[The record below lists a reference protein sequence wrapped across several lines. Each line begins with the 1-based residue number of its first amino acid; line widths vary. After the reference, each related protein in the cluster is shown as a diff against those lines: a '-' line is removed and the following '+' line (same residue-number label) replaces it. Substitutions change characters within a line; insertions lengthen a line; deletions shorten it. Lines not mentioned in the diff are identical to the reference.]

1 MRKLMWF
8 AVGFAAACA
17 AGVYLQMNMLC
28 LVLGSLCILGFL
40 GSLFFASK
48 SAKIAAAVFLGV
60 VIGFAWVCGFHGFY
74 LSAARSHDGE
84 TLPVT
89 ITATDYSYTPNYGQ
103 AFDGSVELDGKRY
116 QVRCYLN
123 EAYEITPGQIVTG
136 QFRLRFTG
144 DGGEREA
151 THHQGKG
158 IFLLATQKSDVQIT
172 NGPIRLPDY
181 PALWRQKITRRL
193 IQIFPSDGA
202 GFARALLLGDTEGL
216 TYQQNRAFQV
226 SGLRHVVAVSG
237 LHVSILFALIYMAF
251 GHRRVLNALFGLPL
265 LLIFAAI
272 AGFTPSIVR
281 ACLMQL
287 LMLLSMLVDK
297 EYDPPTALAF
307 AVLVILGVNPMA
319 VTAVGFQ
326 LSVGCMIG
334 IFAFSE
340 KLQQYFLSFGK
351 LKEKSKGK
359 ARKAKFIRWLTG
371 SVAVTLSAMVVTTPL
386 CALYFGMVSLVG
398 ILSNLLTLWIITFVF
413 YGIMIAVAAAIV
425 WLPLGQGIAWL
436 VNWLIRYVLAISG
449 LMAKFPL
456 AAVYTDSIYIILWLI
471 LSYTLLAVFFLTKKK
486 YPGVTA
492 AGIMILLTVCIGL
505 SWLEPKLDDLRVSV
519 IDVGQGQCILVIQ
532 DGVHYLVDCGGES
545 PGVTADTVA
554 NHLMSQGIFGLDGVI
569 LTHYDKD
576 HACSVV
582 ELLSVMDVDRIYMPD
597 VSDSNGIREKLFLV
611 YPEKI
616 HLISETEQLHTDS
629 GKVTLF
635 PGNSGA
641 DDNENGLC
649 VLFQR
654 ENCDILITGDRSG
667 SGERALIKQTQLP
680 KLELLIAG
688 HHGSNASTSLELLLQ
703 TMPDAVAI
711 SVSENNPYGHPQQE
725 MLDRVTRFGCE
736 IYRTDRQGTIIFRR

>member
-1 MRKLMWF
+1 
-8 AVGFAAACA
+8 
-17 AGVYLQMNMLC
+17 
-28 LVLGSLCILGFL
+28 
-40 GSLFFASK
+40 
-48 SAKIAAAVFLGV
+48 
-60 VIGFAWVCGFHGFY
+60 
-74 LSAARSHDGE
+74 
-84 TLPVT
+84 
-89 ITATDYSYTPNYGQ
+89 
-103 AFDGSVELDGKRY
+103 
-116 QVRCYLN
+116 
-123 EAYEITPGQIVTG
+123 
-136 QFRLRFTG
+136 
-144 DGGEREA
+144 
-151 THHQGKG
+151 
-158 IFLLATQKSDVQIT
+158 
-172 NGPIRLPDY
+172 
-181 PALWRQKITRRL
+181 
-193 IQIFPSDGA
+193 
-202 GFARALLLGDTEGL
+202 
-216 TYQQNRAFQV
+216 
-226 SGLRHVVAVSG
+226 
-237 LHVSILFALIYMAF
+237 
-251 GHRRVLNALFGLPL
+251 
-265 LLIFAAI
+265 
-272 AGFTPSIVR
+272 
-281 ACLMQL
+281 
-287 LMLLSMLVDK
+287 
-297 EYDPPTALAF
+297 
-307 AVLVILGVNPMA
+307 
-319 VTAVGFQ
+319 
-326 LSVGCMIG
+326 MIG

-351 LKEKSKGK
+351 LKARSKGK
-359 ARKAKFIRWLTG
+359 SAKAKWIRWFTG

-386 CALYFGMVSLVG
+386 CALYFGMVSLVS
-398 ILSNLLTLWIITFVF
+398 ILSNLLTLWVISFLF
-413 YGIMIAVAAAIV
+413 YGIMIALAAAVI

-449 LMAKFPL
+449 LLAKFPL
-456 AAVYTDSIYIILWLI
+456 AAVYTDSIYIVLWLI

-519 IDVGQGQCILVIQ
+519 IDVGQGQCILVRQ
-532 DGVHYLVDCGGES
+532 DGVHYLVDCGGDS

-554 NHLMSQGIFGLDGVI
+554 NHLMSQGVFGLDGVI

-576 HACSVV
+576 HAGSVT

-597 VSDSNGIREKLFLV
+597 VSDSNGIREKLFLA
-611 YPEKI
+611 YPERI

-641 DDNENGLC
+641 DDNENSLC

-688 HHGSNASTSLELLLQ
+688 HHGSNASTSLDLLLE